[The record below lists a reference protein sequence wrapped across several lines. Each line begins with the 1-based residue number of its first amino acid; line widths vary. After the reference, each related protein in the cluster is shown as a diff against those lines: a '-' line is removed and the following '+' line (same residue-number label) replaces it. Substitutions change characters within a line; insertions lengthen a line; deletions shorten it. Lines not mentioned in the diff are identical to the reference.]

1 MKLLTNEQFK
11 AQYYHYLDTL
21 CNQYIL
27 GGEFT
32 KTLSLINDEIGQL
45 AGTEPNA
52 FYNND
57 RFHKAQ
63 QTFQLMLEKRAASVL
78 GQMNGSIPSTWEG
91 QKSHPQQLIN
101 SDDINLQDLGGI

>member
-1 MKLLTNEQFK
+1 MKEEMQEAFQHGFQSYYKYDSTNQWQVLPDKDF
-11 AQYYHYLDTL
+11 YR
-21 CNQYIL
+21 
-27 GGEFT
+27 
-32 KTLSLINDEIGQL
+32 SLEAD
-45 AGTEPNA
+45 GTEPNA

-63 QTFQLMLEKRAASVL
+63 QTFRLMLEKRAASVL